1 MVQRQKSG
9 ADKVDGDCQEH
20 HDKVDEQDRKCFFQ
34 AQRIAFQMF
43 VHIQHLTSLPA
54 LR

>member
-1 MVQRQKSG
+1 MYG
-9 ADKVDGDCQEH
+9 IPEHCQPLSPAE
-20 HDKVDEQDRKCFFQ
+20 EQVFQ